1 MSVSPFRGGENGED
15 CGWCGWEYFSG
26 FIREKYLAISSA
38 VGGCRR
44 IRPEL
49 LASVCPSPPS
59 LTDAPADAADV
70 DAPGSEIEALGRNV
84 AANGDEE
91 YKSCRSVR
99 PTETTGPV
107 A

>member
-1 MSVSPFRGGENGED
+1 MRPFRGGENGED
-15 CGWCGWEYFSG
+15 SGWCGCEYFNG

-38 VGGCRR
+38 VGGWRR

-49 LASVCPSPPS
+49 PASVCPASPS
-59 LTDAPADAADV
+59 VTVAAADAADV

-84 AANGDEE
+84 AANGDDA